1 MGLIMK
7 GKALLASALMILIIF
22 SPGCLGKEEGDLR
35 ESVPTFSMISDDGA
49 TYSSDNLLGE
59 AYILHFSASW
69 CNNCRPTM
77 HVVSNHLNDSMYIVV
92 STDGSDS
99 QKLSDWHLQVNDSKE
114 NSLVDAPF
122 TVSVSLSGALE
133 INNTPTLILIDE
145 DGYIIDRYLGPL
157 TDTDEIDSFWTQLE

>member
-1 MGLIMK
+1 MGLGMK
-7 GKALLASALMILIIF
+7 GKACLLSLLMILIVF
-22 SPGCLGKEEGDLR
+22 SPGCLGGEEEDTR
-35 ESVPTFSMISDDGA
+35 DSVPVFSLYADDGD

-77 HVVSNHLNDSMYIVV
+77 HAVSNHLNDSMYIVV

-122 TVSVSLSGALE
+122 TAGVALAE
-133 INNTPTLILIDE
+133 DFDINNTPTLILIDE
-145 DGYIIDRYLGPL
+145 DGFVVDRWAGPL
-157 TDTDEIDSFWTQLE
+157 TNADEIDGFWTQ

>member
-7 GKALLASALMILIIF
+7 GKALLLSALMILIIF
-22 SPGCLGKEEGDLR
+22 SPGCLGGDEVDSR
-35 ESVPTFSMISDDGA
+35 ESVPTFSLTADDGD

-114 NSLVDAPF
+114 DSLVDAPF
-122 TVSVSLSGALE
+122 TVGVTLSGAFE

-145 DGYIIDRYLGPL
+145 DGFIVDRYIGPL